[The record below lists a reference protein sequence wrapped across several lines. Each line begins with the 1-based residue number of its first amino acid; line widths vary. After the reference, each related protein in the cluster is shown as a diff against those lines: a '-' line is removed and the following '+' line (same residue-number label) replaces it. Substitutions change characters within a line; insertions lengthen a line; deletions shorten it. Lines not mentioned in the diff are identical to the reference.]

1 LAKINKK
8 WENDFSN
15 RKTMKPLKV
24 SSKKTVTFNNKL
36 SNNLNE
42 INKKK
47 ILLDK
52 QRTQLNKQIKEE
64 TKNPNLLLKKKE
76 TTSKRLT
83 YYELKS
89 WELKFKI

>member
-1 LAKINKK
+1 
-8 WENDFSN
+8 
-15 RKTMKPLKV
+15 MKPLKV